1 MQYMLSNYEYIGG
14 RIPLT
19 EAEQKMLRFLFYK
32 RLRIWIVVFVFL
44 SFAAL
49 YALTNLDFRG
59 SLSSAYKVDGEYT
72 GLTHVQMY
80 ALCFALLEGMVIILT
95 AVVFLKRIYPFRKDL
110 KYKMKEAV
118 FYKVV
123 QKEIFPGTQQY
134 FIGLNNPR
142 YLFHE
147 VSPEVWRN
155 TEVGDDFPLYRAP
168 YSKYVFNK
176 KGKYTVM

>member
-1 MQYMLSNYEYIGG
+1 
-14 RIPLT
+14 
-19 EAEQKMLRFLFYK
+19 
-32 RLRIWIVVFVFL
+32 
-44 SFAAL
+44 
-49 YALTNLDFRG
+49 
-59 SLSSAYKVDGEYT
+59 
-72 GLTHVQMY
+72 MY
-80 ALCFALLEGMVIILT
+80 ALCFSLLEGMVIILT

-110 KYKMKEAV
+110 KHKMKEVV

-155 TEVGDDFPLYRAP
+155 TEAGDDFLL
-168 YSKYVFNK
+168 
-176 KGKYTVM
+176 